1 MRSEFVLMLSAGR
14 FAVGG
19 SPFLEG
25 WKQEYMKAQGSM
37 PPPEKVM
44 DFLTSV
50 IRNESIPMQN
60 KQAEIRMLEQMQRFG
75 PEVRSVVG

>member
-1 MRSEFVLMLSAGR
+1 MRSESVLMLIAGR
-14 FAVGG
+14 YAVGG

-44 DFLTSV
+44 DFLVSV

-60 KQAEIRMLEQMQRFG
+60 KQAEIRMLDQMQRFS
-75 PEVRSVVG
+75 PEVKNVTG

>member
-1 MRSEFVLMLSAGR
+1 MLIAGR
-14 FAVGG
+14 YAINN

-44 DFLTSV
+44 EFLTSV
-50 IRNESIPMQN
+50 VQNESIPIQN
-60 KQAEIRMLEQMQRFG
+60 KQAELRLLDQMQRFG
-75 PEVRSVVG
+75 P

>member
-1 MRSEFVLMLSAGR
+1 MLIAGR
-14 FAVGG
+14 YAINN

-44 DFLTSV
+44 EFLTSV
-50 IRNESIPMQN
+50 VQNESIPIQN
-60 KQAEIRMLEQMQRFG
+60 KQAEFRLLNQMQRFG
-75 PEVRSVVG
+75 P